1 LWLRVF
7 LFGLFKLCYDTHDL
21 LCTILDQ
28 NFPLG
33 IFLSTPSASTS
44 LGL

>member
-1 LWLRVF
+1 MSGRGVF
-7 LFGLFKLCYDTHDL
+7 LFVQLCYDTHDL
-21 LCTILDQ
+21 LCTTLDQ